1 MSIAAIKAGKA
12 FYEIFAKDNTSKGLS
27 SAEQKLMRFGTK
39 IGLIGT
45 AMAGFAAA
53 SLTGLTM
60 MIKGFAGAGDAISDA
75 MNVTGLSSDFLQTLQ
90 FGAADA
96 GVSFDALVGSL
107 TKFNTTLAKAASGNK
122 VANAALAKMGLNIN
136 SLMAM
141 SPDDRFKAVA
151 EAISKISDPAQ
162 RAAAAVAMFGKTG
175 AKLLPAIEGG
185 ATSLNEAMADLK
197 ANGQIMS
204 DEDRQLAVEAEG
216 AFLSLSLALSRVSQV
231 IAAAVTPAFLK
242 IMSVLQSVV
251 QGVVQFIDNNR
262 TLVAWIT
269 GGIVVIG
276 ALGLA
281 LMSIGAIAIAASMA
295 ATGLA
300 AAMSAVGAI
309 AAFLASPVFLIV
321 AAIVA
326 CGAAALVAAYYLDQL
341 FNGGAALNFL
351 KDAAMGAWE
360 AMQLLWMAVSN
371 GKWALAGQL
380 IGNALKLGF
389 YGAILAIKE
398 AWNSLTLWMIES
410 FAKAIA
416 RLESQLPTWIKDRF
430 NIGEFTANIAQDA
443 RARGNDGLAD
453 DRAAVA
459 EAAAA
464 LAKIAADIRL
474 VGEEAKAKRQQQ
486 ADTADFGI
494 VSDNMRQSS
503 LMSGSAGAFSSAAA
517 ARLGFA
523 APANIAEKQLNAA
536 MEGNKLLEG
545 INDKIEELEGLT
557 AD

>member
-12 FYEIFAKDNTSKGLS
+12 FYEIFAVDHTKEGWDTVE
-27 SAEQKLMRFGTK
+27 ARMARFGAK

-45 AMAGFAAA
+45 AMTEFAYNSLS
-53 SLTGLTM
+53 SLTT

-122 VANAALAKMGLNIN
+122 TANAALAKMGLNIT

-141 SPDDRFKAVA
+141 SPDERFKAVA

-162 RAAAAVAMFGKTG
+162 RAAAAVAMFGKAG

-204 DEDRQLAVEAEG
+204 DEDRQLATEAEG
-216 AFLSLSLALSRVSQV
+216 AFLSLSLAMSRISQV
-231 IAAAVTPAFLK
+231 IAGAVTPAFLK
-242 IMSVLQSVV
+242 VMSVLQSVV
-251 QGVVQFIDNNR
+251 QGVVQFIDKNR
-262 TLVAWIT
+262 TLFAWIT

-276 ALGLA
+276 ALGIA
-281 LMSIGAIAIAASMA
+281 LMAIGGIAIAAA
-295 ATGLA
+295 YATTGLA

-309 AAFLASPVFLIV
+309 AAFIASPVFLIV

-341 FNGGAALNFL
+341 FNGGAALKFL
-351 KDAAMGAWE
+351 QDAAMGAWE
-360 AMQLLWMAVSN
+360 AMKLLWMAVSN
-371 GKWALAGQL
+371 GKWGLAGQL
-380 IGNALKLGF
+380 IGNALKVGF
-389 YGAILAIKE
+389 YDAILAIKE
-398 AWNSLTLWMIES
+398 AWNRLTLWMIES

-430 NIGEFTANIAQDA
+430 NIGELTANIAQDA

-464 LAKIAADIRL
+464 LAKTAADIRM

-486 ADTADFGI
+486 ADLADFGI
-494 VSDNMRQSS
+494 TSDNMKQSS

-523 APANIAEKQLNAA
+523 APANIAEKQLDAA
-536 MEGNKLLEG
+536 KEGNQLLGDISDKL
-545 INDKIEELEGLT
+545 DDLEGLT